1 MVMGSDRA
9 TMGSLRDAPF
19 ETIWDGEA
27 YRDFRERLMGDDPPA
42 VCRGC
47 SQYRGRF

>member
-9 TMGSLRDAPF
+9 MLGNLADAPF
-19 ETIWDGEA
+19 GEVWHSVP
-27 YRDFRERLMGDDPPA
+27 YREFRAQLLTDDPPA

-47 SQYRGRF
+47 ALYRGVF